1 MAQCGCGVWRGR
13 DRPLTIYSNLWNPG
27 YNIYRVINMNACID
41 PFGINTE
48 ASPVETVADSF
59 LSWVRSAFQS
69 DSYGQNWIQFYA
81 DNIGMFLRNAVIY
94 NYPGGMVQFYQDQP
108 SPLIPQTS
116 LGIATRTASDYSLR
130 LEPTE
135 LPASVI
141 ALSSSL
147 PTYNPIYGWMD
158 AGQQLQ
164 DGSTYWVLIADELNR
179 LIWIAANG
187 IGHDPNI
194 LTSQNAVDPTL
205 INPSREYDSADMSTI
220 IGE

>member
-1 MAQCGCGVWRGR
+1 
-13 DRPLTIYSNLWNPG
+13 
-27 YNIYRVINMNACID
+27 MNACID

-94 NYPGGMVQFYQDQP
+94 NYPGSMVQFYQDQP

-141 ALSSSL
+141 ALS
-147 PTYNPIYGWMD
+147 
-158 AGQQLQ
+158 
-164 DGSTYWVLIADELNR
+164 
-179 LIWIAANG
+179 
-187 IGHDPNI
+187 
-194 LTSQNAVDPTL
+194 
-205 INPSREYDSADMSTI
+205 
-220 IGE
+220 